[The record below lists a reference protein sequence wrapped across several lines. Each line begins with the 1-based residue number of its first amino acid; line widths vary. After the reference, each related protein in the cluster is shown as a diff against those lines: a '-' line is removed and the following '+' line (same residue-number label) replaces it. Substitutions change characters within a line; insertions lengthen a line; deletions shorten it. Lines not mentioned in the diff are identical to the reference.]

1 MSITYYTFDGV
12 PVATWITDFLT
23 QLDTRCAQKRA
34 SDEEV
39 ARLAGMTIAEFD
51 ADTTALDPDTGAEE
65 QAR

>member
-1 MSITYYTFDGV
+1 MTIIITPDVRT
-12 PVATWITDFLT
+12 VAHLLLA
-23 QLDTRCAQKRA
+23 QLDARCARKRA

-51 ADTTALDPDTGAEE
+51 ADTTALDPGAEQE